1 MLSQRTVCLAV
12 NHKACALQ
20 VECPALLLQHSSDL
34 LLSLLPLAWVGRH
47 LAARH
52 ARLMALVHE
61 VAGDHGSVGGRG
73 SSAGGGNPL
82 HHRYFLGESDE
93 EDED

>member
-1 MLSQRTVCLAV
+1 MI
-12 NHKACALQ
+12 
-20 VECPALLLQHSSDL
+20 CPELLLQHSSHL
-34 LLSLLPLAWVGRH
+34 LHLLSCTLLGSARH
-47 LAARH
+47 FAARH

-61 VAGDHGSVGGRG
+61 LAGNHGSVGGRG
-73 SSAGGGNPL
+73 SSAGGGSPL